1 MSWGK
6 GGWLTGTGR
15 GSSNTEKSE
24 VGLLFFSLIGR
35 RNILH
40 KYTNTQIQMQKYKYK
55 YKTKE
60 LQIHKYKDTNI
71 DGGTEMSEAVC
82 SSFP

>member
-1 MSWGK
+1 
-6 GGWLTGTGR
+6 
-15 GSSNTEKSE
+15 
-24 VGLLFFSLIGR
+24 
-35 RNILH
+35 
-40 KYTNTQIQMQKYKYK
+40 MQKYKYK